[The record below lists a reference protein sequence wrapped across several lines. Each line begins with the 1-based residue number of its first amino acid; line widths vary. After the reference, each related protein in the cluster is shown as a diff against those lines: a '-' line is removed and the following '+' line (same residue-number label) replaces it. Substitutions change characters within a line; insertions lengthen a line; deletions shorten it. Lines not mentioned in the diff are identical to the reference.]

1 MASDGMPECLPDC
14 LLHHECLLHQVHIE
28 NFELIDARA
37 VRVDETVSPTSTPNT
52 ARRTSVWGSVPT
64 AATTA
69 ATADPA
75 AAAAAAAAAGDA
87 SIREGSP
94 RPAHLHT
101 GSFNARHSASPRR
114 QSFEVTGAGVDL
126 CNGFYSFYVPE
137 DALTAERAA
146 LGFGK
151 PLFRNQHGALI
162 NWSDTDWTRRH
173 GHPGSSRR
181 ASWQRRR
188 RKEHSQA
195 DVIRR
200 RAPRQSPLPAVPPAA
215 ATPSPIA

>member
-75 AAAAAAAAAGDA
+75 AAAAAAAAAGGGGGDA

-173 GHPGSSRR
+173 GHPAGIGCWGIEYEGHHRYVVTTDDHG
-181 ASWQRRR
+181 W
-188 RKEHSQA
+188 
-195 DVIRR
+195 DLI
-200 RAPRQSPLPAVPPAA
+200 
-215 ATPSPIA
+215 TPDDL

>member
-75 AAAAAAAAAGDA
+75 AAAAAAAAGGGGGDA

-173 GHPGSSRR
+173 GHPAGIGCWGIEYEGHHRYVVTIDDHG
-181 ASWQRRR
+181 W
-188 RKEHSQA
+188 
-195 DVIRR
+195 DLI
-200 RAPRQSPLPAVPPAA
+200 
-215 ATPSPIA
+215 TPDDL

>member
-75 AAAAAAAAAGDA
+75 AAAAASAAAAAAAAGDA

-114 QSFEVTGAGVDL
+114 LQSFEVTGAGVDL

-137 DALTAERAA
+137 DAHTAERAA

-162 NWSDTDWTRRH
+162 NWSDTDWTRRA
-173 GHPGSSRR
+173 GHPAGIGCWGIEYEGHHRCVVTTDD
-181 ASWQRRR
+181 
-188 RKEHSQA
+188 H
-195 DVIRR
+195 
-200 RAPRQSPLPAVPPAA
+200 
-215 ATPSPIA
+215 

>member
-75 AAAAAAAAAGDA
+75 AAAAASAAAAAAAAGDA

-173 GHPGSSRR
+173 GHPAGIGCWGIEYEGHHRYVVTTDDHG
-181 ASWQRRR
+181 W
-188 RKEHSQA
+188 
-195 DVIRR
+195 DLI
-200 RAPRQSPLPAVPPAA
+200 
-215 ATPSPIA
+215 TPDDL